1 MKGEPIVKLN
11 GAEFSPVEGET
22 LRKQVLSFFM
32 SQGGSANTPFGT
44 VLLDK
49 RGVKNDLS
57 HPNYLNKT
65 RAFAAIK
72 DVLEKGK
79 VTTPFDYHDV
89 HGKKQPTGIISGYI
103 IIGEQSFKMD
113 VTVIGN
119 AEGVMRLYCHDVYQ
133 IPITENHQKSIITK
147 HILGASIV
155 YPSCN
160 SFGEFV
166 NVIKKTKNMKKNVVK
181 INENTLRQIV
191 VESVKKV
198 LKEYDNNEYAWN
210 TYDKD
215 SFNKPPRKWDEEEK
229 PYRDALTRLYNALYY
244 FMEEEPE
251 EVVSSFSDEL
261 YNMVENLFLEIG
273 DRLGY

>member
-11 GAEFSPVEGET
+11 GTEFSPVEGET
-22 LRKQVLSFFM
+22 LRTQVLSFFM

-103 IIGEQSFKMD
+103 IIGEQPFKMD

-147 HILGASIV
+147 HILGASIA

-160 SFGEFV
+160 SFGECANV
-166 NVIKKTKNMKKNVVK
+166 NKKTKNMKKNIVK

-191 VESVKKV
+191 AESVKKV
-198 LKEYDNNEYAWN
+198 LN
-210 TYDKD
+210 
-215 SFNKPPRKWDEEEK
+215 
-229 PYRDALTRLYNALYY
+229 
-244 FMEEEPE
+244 
-251 EVVSSFSDEL
+251 EL
-261 YNMVENLFLEIG
+261 YG
-273 DRLGY
+273 